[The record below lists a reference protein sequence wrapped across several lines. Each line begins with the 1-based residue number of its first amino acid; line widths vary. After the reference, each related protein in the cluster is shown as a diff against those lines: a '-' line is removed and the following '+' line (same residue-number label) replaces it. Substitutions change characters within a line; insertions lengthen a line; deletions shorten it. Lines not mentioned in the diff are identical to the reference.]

1 MAGSSASRAEQSA
14 RRIADMILEEK
25 RFQEGDKLPNE
36 MELAELLN
44 ISRVT
49 LREAIRILCTR
60 GLVEI
65 RRGRGTYVTS
75 VGIDSASSDI
85 SSLRAV
91 ENNAREMMEV
101 RLFIEPSIAYYAALR
116 GTNEEFQRIDE
127 YRLKVE
133 ELINA
138 GKNRTSAE
146 QDFHNALAAATH
158 NQFAMQLMQV
168 VNKSIYLEIKYH
180 EKGTSLPI
188 HSIPDH
194 REIVN
199 FLRRRNPEGAKTAM
213 QMHIL
218 HIIQSSQ
225 ELDGQQK

>member
-1 MAGSSASRAEQSA
+1 MAGSSLAEQSA
-14 RRIADMILEEK
+14 SRIAEMILEEK

-36 MELAELLN
+36 MELAELLS

-75 VGIDSASSDI
+75 VEAGIASSDMAGL
-85 SSLRAV
+85 STV
-91 ENNAREMMEV
+91 ESNTREMMEV
-101 RLFIEPSIAYYAALR
+101 RLMVEPSIAYYAALR
-116 GTNEEFQRIDE
+116 GTDEEIQQIDE
-127 YRLKVE
+127 YRIKVE
-133 ELINA
+133 DAITA

-158 NQFAMQLMQV
+158 NQFAMQLVQV
-168 VNKSIYLEIKYH
+168 INKSIYLEVKYH
-180 EKGTSLPI
+180 DTDLAMY
-188 HSIPDH
+188 SIPDH

-199 FLRRRNPEGAKTAM
+199 FIRLHDADGAEAAM
-213 QMHIL
+213 RMHIL
-218 HIIQSSQ
+218 HAMHR
-225 ELDGQQK
+225 

>member
-1 MAGSSASRAEQSA
+1 MAGSSSSLAEQSA
-14 RRIADMILEEK
+14 NRIADMILEEK

-36 MELAELLN
+36 MELAELLSV
-44 ISRVT
+44 SRVT

-75 VGIDSASSDI
+75 TDIDSASPDI
-85 SSLRAV
+85 SGLSAV
-91 ENNAREMMEV
+91 ESNAREMMEI
-101 RLFIEPSIAYYAALR
+101 RLIIEPSIAYYAALR
-116 GTNEEFQRIDE
+116 GTDEEIQRIDE
-127 YRLKVE
+127 YRIKVE
-133 ELINA
+133 EIIAA
-138 GKNRTSAE
+138 GKNRISAE

-168 VNKSIYLEIKYH
+168 VNKSIYLEVKYH
-180 EKGTSLPI
+180 EESTNLAT

-199 FLRRRNPEGAKTAM
+199 FLRRRNPDGAKTAM

-218 HIIQSSQ
+218 HAIQSSQ
-225 ELDGQQK
+225 ERKK

>member
-1 MAGSSASRAEQSA
+1 
-14 RRIADMILEEK
+14 MILEEK

-36 MELAELLN
+36 MELAELLSV
-44 ISRVT
+44 SRVT

-75 VGIDSASSDI
+75 TGIDSASPDI
-85 SSLRAV
+85 SGLSAV
-91 ENNAREMMEV
+91 ESNTREMMEI
-101 RLFIEPSIAYYAALR
+101 RLIIEPSIAYYAALR
-116 GTNEEFQRIDE
+116 GTDEEIQRIDE
-127 YRLKVE
+127 YRIKVE
-133 ELINA
+133 EIIAA

-146 QDFHNALAAATH
+146 QGFHNALAAATH

-168 VNKSIYLEIKYH
+168 VNKSIYLEVKYH
-180 EKGTSLPI
+180 EESTNLAT
-188 HSIPDH
+188 HSITDH

-199 FLRRRNPEGAKTAM
+199 FLRRRNPDGAKTAM

-218 HIIQSSQ
+218 HAIQSSQ
-225 ELDGQQK
+225 ERKK

>member
-1 MAGSSASRAEQSA
+1 
-14 RRIADMILEEK
+14 MILEEK

-36 MELAELLN
+36 MELAELLSV
-44 ISRVT
+44 SRVT

-75 VGIDSASSDI
+75 TGIDSASPDI
-85 SSLRAV
+85 SGLSAV
-91 ENNAREMMEV
+91 ESNAREMMEI
-101 RLFIEPSIAYYAALR
+101 RLIIEPSIAYYAALR
-116 GTNEEFQRIDE
+116 GTDEEIQRIDE
-127 YRLKVE
+127 YRIKVE
-133 ELINA
+133 EIIAA
-138 GKNRTSAE
+138 GKNRISAE

-168 VNKSIYLEIKYH
+168 VNKSIYLEVKYH
-180 EKGTSLPI
+180 EESTNLAT
-188 HSIPDH
+188 HSITDH

-199 FLRRRNPEGAKTAM
+199 FLRRRNPDGAKTAM

-218 HIIQSSQ
+218 HAIQSSQ
-225 ELDGQQK
+225 ERKK

>member
-1 MAGSSASRAEQSA
+1 MAGSSSSLAEQSA
-14 RRIADMILEEK
+14 NRIADMILEEK

-36 MELAELLN
+36 MELAELLSV
-44 ISRVT
+44 SRVT

-75 VGIDSASSDI
+75 TGIDSASPDI
-85 SSLRAV
+85 SGLSAV
-91 ENNAREMMEV
+91 ESNAREMMEI
-101 RLFIEPSIAYYAALR
+101 RLIIEPSIAYYAALR
-116 GTNEEFQRIDE
+116 GTDEEIQRIDE
-127 YRLKVE
+127 YRIKVE
-133 ELINA
+133 EIIAA

-146 QDFHNALAAATH
+146 QGFHNALAAATH

-168 VNKSIYLEIKYH
+168 VNKSIYLEVKYH
-180 EKGTSLPI
+180 EESTNLAT
-188 HSIPDH
+188 HSITDH

-199 FLRRRNPEGAKTAM
+199 FLRRRNPDGAKTAM

-218 HIIQSSQ
+218 HAIQSSQ
-225 ELDGQQK
+225 ERKK

>member
-1 MAGSSASRAEQSA
+1 MSGSSSSLAEQSA
-14 RRIADMILEEK
+14 NRIADMILEEK

-36 MELAELLN
+36 MELAELLSV
-44 ISRVT
+44 SRVT

-60 GLVEI
+60 G
-65 RRGRGTYVTS
+65 RGTYVTS
-75 VGIDSASSDI
+75 AGIDSASPDI
-85 SSLRAV
+85 RGLSAV
-91 ENNAREMMEV
+91 ESNAREMMEI
-101 RLFIEPSIAYYAALR
+101 RLIIEPSIAYYAALR
-116 GTNEEFQRIDE
+116 GTEEEFQRIDE
-127 YRLKVE
+127 YRIRVE
-133 ELINA
+133 EVIAA

-168 VNKSIYLEIKYH
+168 VNKSIYLEVKYH
-180 EKGTSLPI
+180 EEGTNLAT

-199 FLRRRNPEGAKTAM
+199 FLRRRNPDGAKAAM

-218 HIIQSSQ
+218 HAIQSSQ
-225 ELDGQQK
+225 ERNK

>member
-1 MAGSSASRAEQSA
+1 MAGSSSSLAEQSA
-14 RRIADMILEEK
+14 NRIADMILEEK

-36 MELAELLN
+36 MELAELLSV
-44 ISRVT
+44 SRVT

-75 VGIDSASSDI
+75 TGIDSASPDI
-85 SSLRAV
+85 SGLS
-91 ENNAREMMEV
+91 
-101 RLFIEPSIAYYAALR
+101 IEPSIAYYAALR
-116 GTNEEFQRIDE
+116 GTDEEIQRIDE
-127 YRLKVE
+127 YRIKVE
-133 ELINA
+133 EIIAA
-138 GKNRTSAE
+138 GKNRISAE

-168 VNKSIYLEIKYH
+168 VNKSIYLEVKYH
-180 EKGTSLPI
+180 EESTHLAT

-199 FLRRRNPEGAKTAM
+199 FLRRRNPDGAKTAM

-218 HIIQSSQ
+218 HAIQSSQ
-225 ELDGQQK
+225 ERKK

>member
-1 MAGSSASRAEQSA
+1 
-14 RRIADMILEEK
+14 MILEEN

-36 MELAELLN
+36 MELAELLSV
-44 ISRVT
+44 SRVT

-75 VGIDSASSDI
+75 TGIDSASPDI
-85 SSLRAV
+85 SGLSAV
-91 ENNAREMMEV
+91 ESNTREMMEI
-101 RLFIEPSIAYYAALR
+101 RLIIEPSIAYYAALR
-116 GTNEEFQRIDE
+116 GTDEEIQRIDE
-127 YRLKVE
+127 YRIKVE
-133 ELINA
+133 EIIAA

-168 VNKSIYLEIKYH
+168 VNKSIYLEVKYH
-180 EKGTSLPI
+180 EESTNLAT

-199 FLRRRNPEGAKTAM
+199 FLHRRNPDGAKTAM

-218 HIIQSSQ
+218 HAIQSSQ
-225 ELDGQQK
+225 ERKK

>member
-1 MAGSSASRAEQSA
+1 
-14 RRIADMILEEK
+14 MILEEK

-36 MELAELLN
+36 MELAELLSV
-44 ISRVT
+44 SRVT

-75 VGIDSASSDI
+75 TGIDSASPDI
-85 SSLRAV
+85 SGLSAV
-91 ENNAREMMEV
+91 ESNTREMMEI
-101 RLFIEPSIAYYAALR
+101 RLIIEPSIAYYAALR
-116 GTNEEFQRIDE
+116 GTDEEIQRIDE
-127 YRLKVE
+127 YRIKVE
-133 ELINA
+133 EIIAA

-168 VNKSIYLEIKYH
+168 VNKSIYLEVKYH
-180 EKGTSLPI
+180 EESTNLAT

-199 FLRRRNPEGAKTAM
+199 FLRRRNPDGVKTAM

-218 HIIQSSQ
+218 HAIQSSQ
-225 ELDGQQK
+225 ERKK

>member
-1 MAGSSASRAEQSA
+1 
-14 RRIADMILEEK
+14 MILEEK

-36 MELAELLN
+36 MELAELLSV
-44 ISRVT
+44 SRVT

-75 VGIDSASSDI
+75 TGIDSASPDI
-85 SSLRAV
+85 SGLSAV
-91 ENNAREMMEV
+91 ESNAREMMEI
-101 RLFIEPSIAYYAALR
+101 RLIIEPSIAYYAALR
-116 GTNEEFQRIDE
+116 GTDEEIQRIDE
-127 YRLKVE
+127 YR
-133 ELINA
+133 I
-138 GKNRTSAE
+138 
-146 QDFHNALAAATH
+146 NALAAATH

-168 VNKSIYLEIKYH
+168 VNKSIYLEVKYH
-180 EKGTSLPI
+180 EESTNLAT

-199 FLRRRNPEGAKTAM
+199 FLRRRNPDGAKTAM

-218 HIIQSSQ
+218 HAIQSSQ
-225 ELDGQQK
+225 ERKK

>member
-1 MAGSSASRAEQSA
+1 MSGSSSSLAEQSA
-14 RRIADMILEEK
+14 NRIADMILEEK

-36 MELAELLN
+36 MELAELLSV
-44 ISRVT
+44 SRVT
-49 LREAIRILCTR
+49 LREAIRI
-60 GLVEI
+60 LVEI

-75 VGIDSASSDI
+75 AGIDSASPDI
-85 SSLRAV
+85 RGLSAV
-91 ENNAREMMEV
+91 ESNAREMMEI
-101 RLFIEPSIAYYAALR
+101 RLIIEPSIAYYAALR
-116 GTNEEFQRIDE
+116 GTEEEFQRIDE
-127 YRLKVE
+127 YRIRVE
-133 ELINA
+133 EVIAA

-168 VNKSIYLEIKYH
+168 VNKSIYLEVKYH
-180 EKGTSLPI
+180 EEGTNLAT

-199 FLRRRNPEGAKTAM
+199 FLRRRNPDGAKAAM

-218 HIIQSSQ
+218 HAIQSSQ
-225 ELDGQQK
+225 ERNK

>member
-1 MAGSSASRAEQSA
+1 
-14 RRIADMILEEK
+14 MILEEN

-36 MELAELLN
+36 MELAELLSV
-44 ISRVT
+44 SRVT

-75 VGIDSASSDI
+75 TGIDSASPDI
-85 SSLRAV
+85 SGLSAV
-91 ENNAREMMEV
+91 ESNAREMMEI
-101 RLFIEPSIAYYAALR
+101 RLIIEPSIAYYAALR
-116 GTNEEFQRIDE
+116 GTDEEIQRIDE
-127 YRLKVE
+127 YRIKVE
-133 ELINA
+133 EIIAA

-168 VNKSIYLEIKYH
+168 VNKSIYLEVKYH
-180 EKGTSLPI
+180 EESTNLAT

-199 FLRRRNPEGAKTAM
+199 FLHRRNPDGAKTAM

-218 HIIQSSQ
+218 HAIQSSQ
-225 ELDGQQK
+225 ERKK

>member
-1 MAGSSASRAEQSA
+1 MAGSSSSLAEQSA
-14 RRIADMILEEK
+14 NRIADMILEEK

-36 MELAELLN
+36 MELAELLSV
-44 ISRVT
+44 SRVT

-75 VGIDSASSDI
+75 TGIDSASPDI
-85 SSLRAV
+85 SGLSAV
-91 ENNAREMMEV
+91 ESNAREMMEI
-101 RLFIEPSIAYYAALR
+101 RLIIEPSIAYYAALR
-116 GTNEEFQRIDE
+116 GTDEEIQRIDE
-127 YRLKVE
+127 YRIKVE
-133 ELINA
+133 EIIAA
-138 GKNRTSAE
+138 GKNRISAE
-146 QDFHNALAAATH
+146 QDFHNALAAAAH

-168 VNKSIYLEIKYH
+168 VNKSIYLEVKYH
-180 EKGTSLPI
+180 EESTNLAT

-199 FLRRRNPEGAKTAM
+199 FLRRRNPDGAKTAM

-218 HIIQSSQ
+218 HAIQSSQ
-225 ELDGQQK
+225 ERKK

>member
-1 MAGSSASRAEQSA
+1 
-14 RRIADMILEEK
+14 MILEEK

-36 MELAELLN
+36 MELAELLSV
-44 ISRVT
+44 SRVT

-75 VGIDSASSDI
+75 TGIDSASPDI
-85 SSLRAV
+85 SGLSAV
-91 ENNAREMMEV
+91 ESNAREMMEI
-101 RLFIEPSIAYYAALR
+101 RLIIEPSIAYYAALR
-116 GTNEEFQRIDE
+116 GTEEELQRIDQ
-127 YRLKVE
+127 YRIKVE
-133 ELINA
+133 EIIAA

-146 QDFHNALAAATH
+146 QDFHNSLAAATH

-168 VNKSIYLEIKYH
+168 VNKSIYLEVKYH
-180 EKGTSLPI
+180 EESTNLAT

-199 FLRRRNPEGAKTAM
+199 FLRRRNPDGAKTAM

-218 HIIQSSQ
+218 HAIQSSQ
-225 ELDGQQK
+225 ERKK

>member
-1 MAGSSASRAEQSA
+1 
-14 RRIADMILEEK
+14 MILEEK

-36 MELAELLN
+36 MELAELLSV
-44 ISRVT
+44 SRVT

-75 VGIDSASSDI
+75 TGIDSASPDI
-85 SSLRAV
+85 SGLSAV
-91 ENNAREMMEV
+91 ESNAREMMEI
-101 RLFIEPSIAYYAALR
+101 RLIIEPSIAYYAALR
-116 GTNEEFQRIDE
+116 GTDEEIQRIDE
-127 YRLKVE
+127 YRIKVE
-133 ELINA
+133 EIIAA

-168 VNKSIYLEIKYH
+168 VNKSIYLEVKYH
-180 EKGTSLPI
+180 EESTNLAT
-188 HSIPDH
+188 HSITDH

-199 FLRRRNPEGAKTAM
+199 FLRRRNPDGAKTAM

-218 HIIQSSQ
+218 HAIQSSQ
-225 ELDGQQK
+225 ERKK

>member
-1 MAGSSASRAEQSA
+1 MSGSSSSLAEQSA
-14 RRIADMILEEK
+14 NRIADMILEEK

-36 MELAELLN
+36 MELAELLSV
-44 ISRVT
+44 SRVT

-75 VGIDSASSDI
+75 AGIDSASPDI
-85 SSLRAV
+85 RGLSAV
-91 ENNAREMMEV
+91 ESNTREMMEI
-101 RLFIEPSIAYYAALR
+101 RLIIEPSIAYYAALR
-116 GTNEEFQRIDE
+116 GTEEEFQRIDE
-127 YRLKVE
+127 YRIRVE
-133 ELINA
+133 EVIAA

-168 VNKSIYLEIKYH
+168 VNKSIYLEVKYH
-180 EKGTSLPI
+180 EEGTNLAT

-199 FLRRRNPEGAKTAM
+199 FLRRRNPDGAKAAM

-218 HIIQSSQ
+218 HAIQSSQ
-225 ELDGQQK
+225 ERNK

>member
-1 MAGSSASRAEQSA
+1 MAGSSSSLAEQSA
-14 RRIADMILEEK
+14 NRIADMILEEK

-36 MELAELLN
+36 MELAELLSV
-44 ISRVT
+44 SRVT
-49 LREAIRILCTR
+49 LREAIHILCTR

-75 VGIDSASSDI
+75 TGIDSASPDI
-85 SSLRAV
+85 SGLSAV
-91 ENNAREMMEV
+91 ESNAREMMEI
-101 RLFIEPSIAYYAALR
+101 RLIIEPSIAYYAALR
-116 GTNEEFQRIDE
+116 GTDEEIQRIDE
-127 YRLKVE
+127 YRIKVE
-133 ELINA
+133 EIIAA
-138 GKNRTSAE
+138 GKNRISAE

-168 VNKSIYLEIKYH
+168 VNKSIYLEVKYH
-180 EKGTSLPI
+180 EESTNLAT

-199 FLRRRNPEGAKTAM
+199 FLRRRNPDGAKTAM

-218 HIIQSSQ
+218 HAIQSSQ
-225 ELDGQQK
+225 ERKK

>member
-1 MAGSSASRAEQSA
+1 
-14 RRIADMILEEK
+14 MILEEN

-36 MELAELLN
+36 MELAELLSV
-44 ISRVT
+44 SRVT

-75 VGIDSASSDI
+75 TGIDSASPDI
-85 SSLRAV
+85 SGLSAV
-91 ENNAREMMEV
+91 ESNTREMMEI
-101 RLFIEPSIAYYAALR
+101 RLIIEPSIAYYAALR
-116 GTNEEFQRIDE
+116 GTDEEIQRIDE
-127 YRLKVE
+127 YRIKVE
-133 ELINA
+133 EIIAA

-168 VNKSIYLEIKYH
+168 VNKSIYLEVKYH
-180 EKGTSLPI
+180 EESTNLAT

-199 FLRRRNPEGAKTAM
+199 FLRRRNPDGAKTAM

-218 HIIQSSQ
+218 HAIQSSQ
-225 ELDGQQK
+225 ERKK

>member
-1 MAGSSASRAEQSA
+1 MAGSSSSLAEQSA
-14 RRIADMILEEK
+14 NRIADMILEEK

-36 MELAELLN
+36 MELAELLSV
-44 ISRVT
+44 SRVT

-75 VGIDSASSDI
+75 TGIDSASPDI
-85 SSLRAV
+85 SGLSAV
-91 ENNAREMMEV
+91 ESNAREMMEI
-101 RLFIEPSIAYYAALR
+101 RLIIEPSIAYYAALR
-116 GTNEEFQRIDE
+116 GTDEEIQRIDE
-127 YRLKVE
+127 YRIKVE
-133 ELINA
+133 EIIAA

-146 QDFHNALAAATH
+146 QDFHNALAAAAH

-168 VNKSIYLEIKYH
+168 VNKSIYLEVKYH
-180 EKGTSLPI
+180 EESTNLAT

-199 FLRRRNPEGAKTAM
+199 FLRRRNPDGAKTAM

-218 HIIQSSQ
+218 HAIQSSQ
-225 ELDGQQK
+225 ERKK

>member
-1 MAGSSASRAEQSA
+1 MAGSSSSLAEQSA
-14 RRIADMILEEK
+14 NRIADMILEEK

-36 MELAELLN
+36 MELAELLSV
-44 ISRVT
+44 SRVT

-75 VGIDSASSDI
+75 TGIDSASPDI
-85 SSLRAV
+85 SGLSAV
-91 ENNAREMMEV
+91 ESNAREMMEI
-101 RLFIEPSIAYYAALR
+101 RLIIEPSIAYYAA
-116 GTNEEFQRIDE
+116 QRIDE
-127 YRLKVE
+127 YRIKVE
-133 ELINA
+133 EIIAA
-138 GKNRTSAE
+138 GKNRISAE

-168 VNKSIYLEIKYH
+168 VNKSIYLEVKYH
-180 EKGTSLPI
+180 EESTNLAT

-199 FLRRRNPEGAKTAM
+199 FLRRRNPDGAKTAM

-218 HIIQSSQ
+218 HAIQSSQ
-225 ELDGQQK
+225 ERKK

>member
-1 MAGSSASRAEQSA
+1 MAGSSSSLAEQSA
-14 RRIADMILEEK
+14 SRIADMILEEK

-36 MELAELLN
+36 MELAELLSV
-44 ISRVT
+44 SRVT

-75 VGIDSASSDI
+75 TGIDSASPDI
-85 SSLRAV
+85 SGLSAV
-91 ENNAREMMEV
+91 ESNTREMMEI
-101 RLFIEPSIAYYAALR
+101 RLIIEPSIAYYAALR
-116 GTNEEFQRIDE
+116 GTDEEIQRIDE
-127 YRLKVE
+127 YRIKVE
-133 ELINA
+133 EIIAA

-146 QDFHNALAAATH
+146 QDFHNALAAAAH

-168 VNKSIYLEIKYH
+168 VNKSIYLEVKYH
-180 EKGTSLPI
+180 EESTNLAT

-199 FLRRRNPEGAKTAM
+199 FLRRRNPDGAKTAM

-218 HIIQSSQ
+218 HAIQSSQ
-225 ELDGQQK
+225 ERKK

>member
-1 MAGSSASRAEQSA
+1 
-14 RRIADMILEEK
+14 MILEEK

-36 MELAELLN
+36 MELAELLSV
-44 ISRVT
+44 SRVT

-65 RRGRGTYVTS
+65 RRGRGTYAST
-75 VGIDSASSDI
+75 GIDSASPDI
-85 SSLRAV
+85 SGLSAV
-91 ENNAREMMEV
+91 ESNAREMMEI
-101 RLFIEPSIAYYAALR
+101 RLIIEPSIAYYAALR
-116 GTNEEFQRIDE
+116 GTDEEIQRIDE
-127 YRLKVE
+127 YRIKVE
-133 ELINA
+133 EIIAA
-138 GKNRTSAE
+138 GKNRISAE

-168 VNKSIYLEIKYH
+168 VNKSIYLEVKYH
-180 EKGTSLPI
+180 EESTNLAT

-199 FLRRRNPEGAKTAM
+199 FLRRRNPDGAKTAM

-218 HIIQSSQ
+218 HAIQSSQ
-225 ELDGQQK
+225 ERKK

>member
-1 MAGSSASRAEQSA
+1 MAGSSSSLAEQSA
-14 RRIADMILEEK
+14 NRIADMILEEK

-36 MELAELLN
+36 MELAELLSV
-44 ISRVT
+44 SRVT

-65 RRGRGTYVTS
+65 RL
-75 VGIDSASSDI
+75 I
-85 SSLRAV
+85 
-91 ENNAREMMEV
+91 
-101 RLFIEPSIAYYAALR
+101 IEPSIAYYAALR
-116 GTNEEFQRIDE
+116 GTDEEIQRIDE
-127 YRLKVE
+127 YRIKVE
-133 ELINA
+133 EIIAA
-138 GKNRTSAE
+138 GKNRISAE

-168 VNKSIYLEIKYH
+168 VNKSIYLEVKYH
-180 EKGTSLPI
+180 EESTNLAT

-199 FLRRRNPEGAKTAM
+199 FLRRRNPDGAKTAM

-218 HIIQSSQ
+218 HAIQSSQ
-225 ELDGQQK
+225 ERKK

>member
-1 MAGSSASRAEQSA
+1 
-14 RRIADMILEEK
+14 MILEEK

-36 MELAELLN
+36 MELAELLSV
-44 ISRVT
+44 SRVT

-75 VGIDSASSDI
+75 TGIDSASPDI
-85 SSLRAV
+85 SGLSAV
-91 ENNAREMMEV
+91 ESNTREMMEI
-101 RLFIEPSIAYYAALR
+101 RLIIEPSIAYYAALR
-116 GTNEEFQRIDE
+116 GTDEEIQRIDE
-127 YRLKVE
+127 YRIKVE
-133 ELINA
+133 EIIAA
-138 GKNRTSAE
+138 GKTRTSAE

-168 VNKSIYLEIKYH
+168 VNKSIYLEVKYH
-180 EKGTSLPI
+180 EESTNLAT

-199 FLRRRNPEGAKTAM
+199 FLRRRNPDGAKTAM

-218 HIIQSSQ
+218 HAIQSSQ
-225 ELDGQQK
+225 ERKK